1 MTKNSIPI
9 RERRSSED
17 GYVLIAVIFLLF
29 LFALA
34 MTVAAPMV
42 ARQIQLDREHETM
55 EVGKQ
60 YVRAIQLYYRKFH
73 AYPPSIDALVKT
85 DDIRFLR
92 KKYKDPMDG
101 KDDWRII
108 HFGQAKTQTL
118 GFFGQP
124 LAGATGGSAGG
135 TVMAGVG
142 PGGGNPATGN
152 SMSGGGSGLGGSGLS
167 GGSLFGNSGST
178 TSGPNGSSGASG
190 STGGTGSSG
199 SGGSGTG
206 SGSGLGSG
214 QTFGGV
220 GIIGVAPGVDK
231 PSIMIFKKMQ
241 RYNQWEFIYDPL
253 MDMKTTTSG
262 GIPGAQPAGGT
273 TTPGSSSPF
282 GNSGSPFG
290 GSGSGTTTPAPS
302 PSSGAPTPQPQ

>member
-34 MTVAAPMV
+34 MTVAAPMI
-42 ARQIQLDREHETM
+42 ARQIQLDRERETM

-73 AYPPSIDALVKT
+73 SYPPSMDALVKT
-85 DDIRFLR
+85 DNIKFLR
-92 KKYKDPMDG
+92 KKYLDPMTG
-101 KDDWRII
+101 KDDWRMI

-135 TVMAGVG
+135 TIMAGTG
-142 PGGGNPATGN
+142 PSGGNTSPGG
-152 SMSGGGSGLGGSGLS
+152 SMFGGGSGLGGSGLN

-178 TSGPNGSSGASG
+178 ASGTAGSTGASG
-190 STGGTGSSG
+190 STGSTGSSG
-199 SGGSGTG
+199 STGSGTG
-206 SGSGLGSG
+206 SDSGLDSG
-214 QTFGGV
+214 QTFGGA
-220 GIIGVAPGVDK
+220 GIIGVAPGLDK

-253 MDMKTTTSG
+253 TDMKTTTSG

-273 TTPGSSSPF
+273 TPGSSSPA
-282 GNSGSPFG
+282 GGPGFG
-290 GSGSGTTTPAPS
+290 GSGGPGFGGTTPAQGPTQGS
-302 PSSGAPTPQPQ
+302 PTPQPQ